1 MQIPGWIRGPLARLA
16 AHRATGEASGGT
28 GPNRRRIAVLATGI
42 AGVLAVAGMVAA
54 TLGTA
59 RPAGR
64 TTLVSSTP
72 RRLPTTTAPASASP
86 AGPLR
91 VLSVTEGGA
100 TRHTNGAA
108 PITIVLSAPLAS
120 SSPLPTV
127 SPAVGGRWKRNGAT
141 LTFTPAWPLQPG
153 SQLRVRLRGGRTGLR
168 SASGTYLAKTV
179 TRAVSTAGWSVLR
192 LQELLAQLGYLP
204 RTFQPSS
211 PASARPGT
219 VPGELASVYQPPA
232 GRFTWNAGYPHILT
246 MFWGGPGS
254 LIIEGAV
261 RAFQYD
267 HGLVMTGQMTGA
279 SWMDLLRAA
288 AKDQRN
294 PHGYTYAW
302 ASKTG
307 TETLKVWHNGRV
319 ILDSVANT
327 GIPAAPTADGTYPV
341 YLRYYYQV
349 MKGTNPD
356 GSKYADPVYYVAYFN
371 GGDAVHYFPRY
382 SYGFPQSLGCV
393 ELPWGAAKKVWPYL
407 TYGSLV
413 SVTG

>member
-1 MQIPGWIRGPLARLA
+1 MQTPGWIRGPLALLA
-16 AHRATGEASGGT
+16 AQGAKGDASSGT

-42 AGVLAVAGMVAA
+42 VGVLAVAGTVAT

-59 RPAGR
+59 RPGR
-64 TTLVSSTP
+64 TTLISATP
-72 RRLPTTTAPASASP
+72 ATTASP
-86 AGPLR
+86 TPSPSGPLQ
-91 VLSVTEGGA
+91 VLSVTEGGRTSHA
-100 TRHTNGAA
+100 NGAA
-108 PITIVLSAPLAS
+108 PITIELSAPLAT
-120 SSPLPTV
+120 SSPLPV
-127 SPAVGGRWKRNGAT
+127 VKPAVAGRWKRGGAT

-153 SQLRVRLRGGRTGLR
+153 SQLRVRLPGGQTGLT
-168 SASGTYLAKTV
+168 SAAGAHLAKTV
-179 TRAVSTAGWSVLR
+179 TRTVSTAGWSALR

-204 RTFQPSS
+204 RTFTPSS
-211 PASARPGT
+211 PATALPST

-246 MFWGGPGS
+246 TFWGGPNS

-267 HGLVMTGQMTGA
+267 HGLLMTGQMTGA
-279 SWMDLLRAA
+279 AWTDLLRAA

-294 PHGYTYAW
+294 KHGYTYAW

-307 TETLKVWHNGRV
+307 TERLKVWHNGRV
-319 ILDSVANT
+319 VLDSVANT

-356 GSKYADPVYYVAYFN
+356 GSKYADPVYYVAYFD

-393 ELPWGAAKKVWPYL
+393 ELPWTAAKKVWPYL
-407 TYGSLV
+407 SYGSLV

>member
-1 MQIPGWIRGPLARLA
+1 MQTPGWIRGLLPARGA
-16 AHRATGEASGGT
+16 QGEAGGGT
-28 GPNRRRIAVLATGI
+28 GSNRRRIAILATGI
-42 AGVLAVAGMVAA
+42 AGVLAAAGTVAA
-54 TLGTA
+54 TLSGTGS
-59 RPAGR
+59 GR
-64 TTLVSSTP
+64 TALAAA
-72 RRLPTTTAPASASP
+72 TASGSASPTAAPTP
-86 AGPLR
+86 AGPLH
-91 VLSVTEGGA
+91 VLSVTQGGA
-100 TRHTNGAA
+100 IRGTNGAD
-108 PITIVLSAPLAS
+108 PITVRLSAALSP
-120 SSPLPTV
+120 SSPLP
-127 SPAVGGRWKRNGAT
+127 SLRPAVAGRWQRHGAT
-141 LTFTPAWPLQPG
+141 LSFTPSWPLQPG
-153 SQLRVRLRGGRTGLR
+153 SRLRVTLPGGATGLR
-168 SASGTYLAKTV
+168 AASGAQLAGTV
-179 TRAVSTAGWSVLR
+179 TSTMHTAGWSVLR
-192 LQELLAQLGYLP
+192 LQEVLAQLGYLP

-211 PASARPGT
+211 PATALPST
-219 VPGELASVYQPPA
+219 VPGELASVYAPPA

-246 MFWGGPGS
+246 TFWGGAAS
-254 LIIEGAV
+254 LIIQGAV
-261 RAFQYD
+261 RAFQYN

-393 ELPWGAAKKVWPYL
+393 ELPWDPAKKVWPYL